1 MASRRGP
8 PRAHSL
14 CSEGSLKYGAAALEE
29 IGEIKE
35 IWRGEVGR
43 ALKSGRVVALLMLFL
58 LFTGLALTVIGYF
71 NYKLNAQQEDALK
84 GQQVDKAAIA
94 KADAETRKRFIGFAF
109 TDDEELSGFL
119 SEMPMVLLVV
129 FKLATVFLPIFVALM
144 GFDQISGEIGPRS
157 IRFLVLR
164 ARRSSIVVGKF
175 LSQATLLAGLM
186 AISTIVMVMV
196 AKLLNADFLWGHA
209 FGVLAKLLVAGLV
222 SVVAYEALTTLC
234 SAITRQTGVSLLLN
248 VGLMLVIWFVSII
261 SSVYRLPGE
270 AAAFGSFESLKTES
284 YAAYLKYVS
293 VWSYNQDLLH
303 PSAIRFLSA
312 AMVHV
317 GFGLFF
323 LGLAHLSLRRRD
335 L

>member
-1 MASRRGP
+1 M
-8 PRAHSL
+8 
-14 CSEGSLKYGAAALEE
+14 ED

-58 LFTGLALTVIGYF
+58 LFTGLALTVIGFF
-71 NYKLNAQQEDALK
+71 NYKLNTQQEEALK
-84 GQQVDKAAIA
+84 GQNVDKAAIA
-94 KADAETRKRFIGFAF
+94 KADAESRKRFIGFAF
-109 TDDEELSGFL
+109 TDDEELSDFL

-129 FKLATVFLPIFVALM
+129 FKLATVFLPIFVGLM

-164 ARRSSIVVGKF
+164 VKRSSIVVGKF

-186 AISTIVMVMV
+186 AISTLVMVLV
-196 AKLLNADFLWGHA
+196 AKFLNADFGWGDA
-209 FGVLAKLLVAGLV
+209 TKILFKLLVAGLV
-222 SVVAYEALTTLC
+222 SVIAYEALTTLC

-248 VGLMLVIWFVSII
+248 VGSVMVIWFLSII
-261 SSVYRLPGE
+261 SSVYRAPGE
-270 AAAFGSFESLKTES
+270 APAFGSFESLKSES
-284 YAAYLKYVS
+284 YAAYLKYAS
-293 VWSYNQDLLH
+293 VWTYNQDLLH
-303 PSAIRFLSA
+303 PSAVRFLSA

-317 GFGLFF
+317 GFGLLF

-335 L
+335 I